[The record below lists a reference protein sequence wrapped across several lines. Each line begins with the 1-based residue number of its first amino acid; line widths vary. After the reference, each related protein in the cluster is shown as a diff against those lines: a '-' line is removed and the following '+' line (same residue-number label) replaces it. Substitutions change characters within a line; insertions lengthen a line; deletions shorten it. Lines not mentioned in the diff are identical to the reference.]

1 MRFAIAMTD
10 IEGTWDALDSGRQQE
25 ILAAHERLKAELRAA
40 GKYVDALHYHPR
52 SEAKTVRM
60 HADGSLTTSDGPFS
74 QAPEYVGGIYVIDAD
89 SMDEAVSWAQK
100 ARFMI
105 GANEVRQIW
114 E

>member
-10 IEGTWDALDSGRQQE
+10 IEGTWDALDPARQQE
-25 ILAAHERLKAELRAA
+25 ILAAHEQLKSELRAA
-40 GKYVDALHYHPR
+40 GAYVDVLHFHPR

-60 HADGSLTTSDGPFS
+60 HGDGSVSTADGPFND
-74 QAPEYVGGIYVIDAD
+74 AAEYVGGIYVIEAP
-89 SMDEAVSWAQK
+89 SMNEAVDWARK

-114 E
+114 G